1 MDYNFDNIAGY
12 EVEKKELMRLC
23 EIFNNREKY
32 ESKGA
37 SMPKGIIFFG
47 EPGNGK
53 TLFSKVMASVCG
65 LEVFK
70 IDLGDVEDDVKI
82 CRHIRKAF
90 LKAGKRN
97 EPTMVFFDEMDKV
110 LPSENDNYCT
120 DRAKTILTQLLTLI
134 DGMESSNNI
143 VFVATCNDYDSLPE
157 ALIRPGRLDKKI
169 GIGLPDYSSRMA
181 ILNMYASKSSCK
193 FESSFEDMA
202 KLTSGFSS
210 AGLKTLINECVL
222 SSDESGFVSESVVR
236 DKFYEISNE
245 DIPRKQA
252 MTDAKI
258 RACKNVGSYLVG
270 KFINGG
276 GSILNLNDD
285 MSVYNN
291 HFDDILSDVRSD
303 DDYDDYY
310 DEYDEDDEDDTED
323 CNNCEFCSKND
334 YLGLVTSL
342 LGGYVAEELILNKVY
357 DNMSQSIRM
366 VDSIMVR
373 MANCG
378 MFGLDVYYTT
388 NRNSDFPFKQ
398 DRIEKLNEIFDA
410 TVKECY
416 EKAKSILENNNDTLK
431 KLVAELV
438 KREILKI
445 EESEEIIE
453 NFGGLK

>member
-1 MDYNFDNIAGY
+1 MDYTFDNIAGF

-134 DGMESSNNI
+134 DGMESSSNI

-193 FESSFEDMA
+193 FESSYEDMA

-285 MSVYNN
+285 ASVYND

-416 EKAKSILENNNDTLK
+416 EKAKSILENNKDILK
-431 KLVAELV
+431 KLVSELV

>member
-1 MDYNFDNIAGY
+1 MDYNFDNIAGF

-193 FESSFEDMA
+193 FEPSFEDMA

-210 AGLKTLINECVL
+210 AGLKTLVNECVL

-252 MTDAKI
+252 MADAKI

-285 MSVYNN
+285 ASVYNN

-366 VDSIMVR
+366 IDSIMVR

-416 EKAKSILENNNDTLK
+416 EKAKSILENNKDTLK
-431 KLVAELV
+431 KLVSELV

>member
-1 MDYNFDNIAGY
+1 MDYNFDNIAGF

-210 AGLKTLINECVL
+210 AGFKTLVNECVL

-285 MSVYNN
+285 ASVYNN

-303 DDYDDYY
+303 DDYDYY

-323 CNNCEFCSKND
+323 CNNCEICSKND

-416 EKAKSILENNNDTLK
+416 EKAKSILENNKDTLK
-431 KLVAELV
+431 KLVSELV

>member
-1 MDYNFDNIAGY
+1 
-12 EVEKKELMRLC
+12 
-23 EIFNNREKY
+23 
-32 ESKGA
+32 
-37 SMPKGIIFFG
+37 
-47 EPGNGK
+47 
-53 TLFSKVMASVCG
+53 
-65 LEVFK
+65 
-70 IDLGDVEDDVKI
+70 
-82 CRHIRKAF
+82 
-90 LKAGKRN
+90 
-97 EPTMVFFDEMDKV
+97 MVFFDEMDKV

>member
-1 MDYNFDNIAGY
+1 MDYTFDNIAGF

-53 TLFSKVMASVCG
+53 TLFSKVMANVCG

-90 LKAGKRN
+90 LKAGKRS

-110 LPSENDNYCT
+110 LPSADDNYCT
-120 DRAKTILTQLLTLI
+120 DRSKTILTQLLTLI

-169 GIGLPDYSSRMA
+169 GIGFPDYSSRVA

-222 SSDESGFVSESVVR
+222 SSDDSGFIGESVVR

-245 DIPRKQA
+245 DIPRKQPKS
-252 MTDAKI
+252 DAKI

-276 GSILNLNDD
+276 GTILNLNDD
-285 MSVYNN
+285 ASVYNN
-291 HFDDILSDVRSD
+291 HFDDILSGVRSD
-303 DDYDDYY
+303 DDYDEYY
-310 DEYDEDDEDDTED
+310 DDCDADDEDD
-323 CNNCEFCSKND
+323 CNSGEYCAKND
-334 YLGLVTSL
+334 YLGVVISL

-366 VDSIMVR
+366 VDLIMVR

-378 MFGLDVYYTT
+378 MFGLDVYYSS
-388 NRNSDFPFKQ
+388 NRNSDFPFKE
-398 DRIEKLNEIFDA
+398 DRIAKLNEIFDV

-416 EKAKSILENNNDTLK
+416 EKAKFILENNKDALK
-431 KLVAELV
+431 KLVSELV
-438 KREILKI
+438 KREVLKI
-445 EESEEIIE
+445 EESEEIIAS
-453 NFGGLK
+453 FGGIK